1 MVTHIREYERS
12 WATPDNTSPP
22 PHPPRISAPPA
33 ARPLNRT
40 LSHRPLVPSATRCE
54 WRATRLTLRSVCVS
68 VRPPSSALPPCP
80 SLSRPHPATTT
91 SIIPTRRHTHMPD
104 HLTRYLFCC
113 PIITLVQD
121 FEAAANTAQPSASAC
136 LSLFPTIPLPLP
148 CLSPFPTIPFSLRV
162 LVPLLPQRAPS
173 PPLLC
178 PALLS
183 LPLSSL
189 SPCICSSLSPPALHQ
204 LQMCWLSLCL
214 PTCLPLFLWLASAV
228 AIEPATTTATVAS
241 TATVHGDGDGCDL
254 PSVSFFLSFF
264 QYKHPRFPLVL
275 ANTRHVCL
283 IRLRP
288 I

>member
-1 MVTHIREYERS
+1 MGDALYEYERS

-68 VRPPSSALPPCP
+68 VRPPSSALSPCP

-91 SIIPTRRHTHMPD
+91 SIIPTCRHTRMPD
-104 HLTRYLFCC
+104 HLTRCLLCC

-183 LPLSSL
+183 LPLSACQSVRNPPL
-189 SPCICSSLSPPALHQ
+189 CSSLLSLPLPASPSPPLTRFISCRWA
-204 LQMCWLSLCL
+204 CCPFVCL
-214 PTCLPLFLWLASAV
+214 P
-228 AIEPATTTATVAS
+228 
-241 TATVHGDGDGCDL
+241 
-254 PSVSFFLSFF
+254 
-264 QYKHPRFPLVL
+264 
-275 ANTRHVCL
+275 VCRSL
-283 IRLRP
+283 QRW
-288 I
+288 